1 MLIKTQLSTLFTI
14 GYKPLLVVSTFVFF
28 YLNAD
33 AQKPG
38 QAPVKAP
45 NSNAAIGDSAS
56 SKIFILKNGV
66 NEVDHPNAGHS
77 PRKAW
82 IRSAIVPGWGQVY
95 NKQYWKVPLVYGS
108 FALLARAIVVN
119 RSDYN
124 LYVNEGFARRDNKPG
139 NPVFKGNYSSYNNFF
154 EYANNSS
161 RNIQISIFAIVGVW
175 GLNCIDAYI
184 SAKFIHS
191 YSVDNNLSFRLST
204 DMISQPMYAVN
215 TTPYPVPALKLSM
228 GF

>member
-1 MLIKTQLSTLFTI
+1 MLFKTQLSTLFTAAF
-14 GYKPLLVVSTFVFF
+14 VSFC
-28 YLNAD
+28 LNAH
-33 AQKPG
+33 AQKPN
-38 QAPVKAP
+38 QPLVKVP
-45 NSNAAIGDSAS
+45 NSNTAIGDSAS
-56 SKIFILKNGV
+56 SKIFIIKNGV
-66 NEVDHPNAGHS
+66 SETDHPNASHS

-82 IRSAIVPGWGQVY
+82 VRSAIIPGWGQVY
-95 NKQYWKVPLVYGS
+95 NKQYWKVPLIYGG
-108 FALLARAIVVN
+108 FALLGRAIVVN

-124 LYVNEGFARRDNKPG
+124 LYVNEAYARRDGKTG
-139 NPVFKGNYSSYNNFF
+139 NLAFKGNTASANDFF
-154 EYANNSS
+154 KYASNSD
-161 RNIQISIFAIVGVW
+161 RNVQISIFGIIGVW

-204 DMISQPMYAVN
+204 DAISQPLYAVN

>member
-1 MLIKTQLSTLFTI
+1 MLLKTQLRTLFTT
-14 GYKPLLVVSTFVFF
+14 GYKPLLVLSCFALIC
-28 YLNAD
+28 LNAV

-38 QAPVKAP
+38 KAKL
-45 NSNAAIGDSAS
+45 SNNNNTAIGDSAS
-56 SKIFILKNGV
+56 SKIFILKNDV
-66 NEVDHPNAGHS
+66 NEIDPPNVGHN

-82 IRSAIVPGWGQVY
+82 VRSAILPGWGQVY
-95 NKQYWKVPLVYGS
+95 NKQYWKVPLIYGG
-108 FALLARAIVVN
+108 FALLGRAIIVN

-124 LYVNEGFARRDNKPG
+124 LYVNEGFARRDGKPG
-139 NPVFKGNYSSYNNFF
+139 NPVFKGNAASANEFF
-154 EYANNSS
+154 HYADNSN
-161 RNIQISIFAIVGVW
+161 RNVQISIFGIIGVW

-191 YSVDNNLSFRLST
+191 YSVDNNLSLQLST
-204 DMISQPMYAVN
+204 DVISQPMYAVN